1 MVISHFTWLL
11 KKMAMPMEFSCLTA
25 MQWVR
30 KPSLYFL
37 NVFYF
42 YGHCFA
48 NILFS
53 SPILRCDV
61 PANPCPDIPHHWRN
75 SRLLHGFGPNTRTC
89 CSGVHCSRILTLLQ
103 TNAGFCLLGWFVLF
117 SPTHHKYSFFIFSWL
132 ADRSCHPTGL
142 WDSSCAATDTGM
154 TQKSPSW
161 WMKCRQLRF
170 PMYVGSSGLLSS
182 CLNV

>member
-89 CSGVHCSRILTLLQ
+89 CSGVHCSRILYYKLMLAFVCLVGLFYFHLLTTNIPFLFLADWPTGHATLLVF
-103 TNAGFCLLGWFVLF
+103 GIPVV
-117 SPTHHKYSFFIFSWL
+117 P
-132 ADRSCHPTGL
+132 
-142 WDSSCAATDTGM
+142 
-154 TQKSPSW
+154 
-161 WMKCRQLRF
+161 LRIQE
-170 PMYVGSSGLLSS
+170 
-182 CLNV
+182 